1 MRNNRNALFLPCFLD
16 FALFFPPP
24 RGGRILPKYFPLC
37 LHGKIPKNT
46 TIFHENHCESLG
58 NISVDFLPR
67 FLIIKKCTCNCTC
80 RTDKYRHAYS
90 TRYTIKNLGADTI
103 VNESK
108 MIVRG
113 ISETSSAFRRK
124 VNTSL
129 SVELISQAC
138 QLKSVNCEALSC
150 NSYFFRI
157 LVHLLYC
164 VGFN

>member
-1 MRNNRNALFLPCFLD
+1 MDDLCKAFM
-16 FALFFPPP
+16 FAW
-24 RGGRILPKYFPLC
+24 
-37 LHGKIPKNT
+37 KNT
-46 TIFHENHCESLG
+46 KKYYHISWKPSQKHLHCESLG

-157 LVHLLYC
+157 SLIFRIVWGSTKY
-164 VGFN
+164 